1 MNVRK
6 FAAAAGAAVSMLVAP
21 VAAHAATGTVQLGS
35 FHIQLFDLDPLDGI
49 APALTWVGTPYA
61 NSYAVMA
68 GPPGSIG
75 ASEFDAGVIGEAL
88 SASAVT
94 PGSAASSSITP
105 GDVFSLNGGVSSSV
119 SASATGGES
128 GYAGA
133 QIVVGTFSLSAKTL
147 MVVSAT
153 PGVVQSSAVL
163 GETADAMAS
172 LSIYG
177 LVSGAQSSHASTY
190 DTYRTSGD
198 TLHHDQSLPPGLT
211 MSWVN
216 LSSGAA
222 SGEMSATLRV
232 EVSSVTAVPEVSA
245 AALMLVGLLGV
256 GPLAMRRRR

>member
-6 FAAAAGAAVSMLVAP
+6 FAAAAGAAVSMLVTP
-21 VAAHAATGTVQLGS
+21 VVAHAATATVQLGS

-49 APALTWVGTPYA
+49 APTLTWVGTPYA
-61 NSYAVMA
+61 RSFAVMA
-68 GPPGSIG
+68 QPGSIG
-75 ASEFDAGVIGEAL
+75 ASEHNAGLIGEAL

-105 GDVFSLNGGVSSSV
+105 GQVLALNGGVSSSV
-119 SASATGGES
+119 SASATGGDS

-133 QIVVGTFSLSAKTL
+133 EIVVGVFSLSAKTL

-153 PGVVQSSAVL
+153 PGLVQSSAVL

-172 LSIYG
+172 LSIQG
-177 LVSGAQSSHASTY
+177 LVSGAQNSHASTY

-198 TLHHDQSLPPGLT
+198 TLHHSQSLPPGLT

-216 LSSGAA
+216 LSSGSA

-245 AALMLVGLLGV
+245 AVLMLVGLLGV